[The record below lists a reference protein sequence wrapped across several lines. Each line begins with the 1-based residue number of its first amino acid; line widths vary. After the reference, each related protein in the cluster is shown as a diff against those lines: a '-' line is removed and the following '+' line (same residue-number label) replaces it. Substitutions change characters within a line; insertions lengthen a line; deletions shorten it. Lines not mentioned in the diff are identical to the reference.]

1 MGLAH
6 VSALPGPDKSDRRYE
21 APAIVVLGDVVE
33 LTLGGEPG
41 ESGDGS
47 ATYAPDFVSDLRLKE
62 QIQGFPA
69 ALARLR
75 QLGN

>member
-1 MGLAH
+1 
-6 VSALPGPDKSDRRYE
+6 VSARPGPDKSDPRYE
-21 APAIVVLGDVVE
+21 APAIVVLGVVVE

-41 ESGDGS
+41 GEGDGA

-75 QLGN
+75 QLGNQ

>member
-1 MGLAH
+1 L
-6 VSALPGPDKSDRRYE
+6 SALSSPDKSDPRYE

-47 ATYAPDFVSDLRLKE
+47 ATYAPDFSDLRLKE
-62 QIQGFPA
+62 RIQGSPD

-75 QLGN
+75 QLGNQ